1 MRSREGKE
9 GQEVLMGP
17 GFLPPSWDL
26 GSLIWGGESWEEE
39 PCLPPSYLWLLR
51 EELRIRCRGREEC
64 QGCLFLPLL
73 HVFKMCC
80 KGLRLRRKELRG
92 SLRLFQVQKDLGRLS
107 VLTIQ
112 PCFSH
117 QPTAFYFKGLGRC
130 LGVILK
136 FMLTTTVKIAAFT
149 DMCLHLVSRKC
160 SVWKITIS

>member
-1 MRSREGKE
+1 MIFKGMQRYMRSREGKE

-39 PCLPPSYLWLLR
+39 PFLPPSYLWLLR
-51 EELRIRCRGREEC
+51 EELRIR
-64 QGCLFLPLL
+64 
-73 HVFKMCC
+73 
-80 KGLRLRRKELRG
+80 
-92 SLRLFQVQKDLGRLS
+92 RLS

-112 PCFSH
+112 PCFFH
-117 QPTAFYFKGLGRC
+117 QPTAFYFKVLGRC
-130 LGVILK
+130 LGIILK

-160 SVWKITIS
+160 TVWKITIS